1 MTTIRLTAKRQA
13 TLPKRLCEEMR
24 LKPGDS
30 LIVDTRIVDGERVWV
45 IKPAAEVETPWFG
58 KLRSY
63 GKAKRHDMKSIRESV
78 ERARSLGKL

>member
-1 MTTIRLTAKRQA
+1 MATIRLTAKRQA

-45 IKPAAEVETPWFG
+45 MKPAAEVETPWFG

-63 GKAKRHDMKSIRESV
+63 ATAKRHDMKSIRESV
-78 ERARSLGKL
+78 ESARRRGKL